1 MASFGHDHVA
11 NNPFTMISKPLRH
24 KLLAISINLIFIF
37 IALSWQQTELSFF
50 KKLRERLEF
59 IAFDLRFN
67 ITLSEPK
74 AHDTVIIVDID
85 ENSLSKEG
93 RWPWPRSKMAEL
105 LRKMHQDYGVVV
117 TAIDVVFSEKEL
129 NPVEQI
135 LKAKSQQISPA
146 LQQQLTQLK
155 PELDGDL
162 KLAAVLKEYDV
173 VLGEILLESG
183 YHKGHLGQPLQQKN
197 PKHASD
203 LNVARKNFY
212 TGNLAALVEASPNAG
227 FFNIEADSDGI
238 FRHYNLIMAHDNDL
252 YPSLGLETV
261 RLYLL
266 LDQIEL
272 ITSKIQ
278 NDQPLEAVSLPGLF
292 DIPTDQTGRIIIPFR
307 GPSPSFTYI
316 SATDILNGTVLPSLL
331 NDKIAL
337 IGSSAKGLFDF
348 RSTPLAGS
356 FPGVEVHANVIAGIL
371 DQKIPQ
377 EPVWAKGSNFI
388 ILLAIG
394 ILLALLLPFMG
405 ALWQL
410 SFSTLLTL
418 ILASLNLWLWYAEQ
432 LATDFVLPLLTI
444 LFLTALNA
452 LYGFLSENRSRN
464 LLQEMFGQYIPPSL
478 VDKMVHSEEDYGFEG
493 RRLEMTVL
501 FADIRN
507 FTHLSEGLSPQQ
519 LTDMLNQ
526 YLTPMTKI
534 IFDNHGTIDKYVGDM
549 VMAFWG
555 APLNDKQHAQHGLEA
570 AFLMLE
576 AVEKLK
582 ADFRKQD
589 LPDITIGIGLNSGIM
604 SVGNMGSSYRRAY
617 TVLGDSVN
625 LGSRLEALTKFYGVD
640 LIVGAATQKDQK
652 EYLFRPLDIVQ
663 VKGKS
668 SSVKIYQPL
677 CRQQEASKA
686 LKKELTEYRYA
697 RQLYLDRHWV
707 DARKA
712 FKKLLKEYPNT
723 RIYEIYLERMA
734 AQRVTSLPKEWQG
747 IYTHTNK

>member
-1 MASFGHDHVA
+1 
-11 NNPFTMISKPLRH
+11 MISKPLRH
-24 KLLAISINLIFIF
+24 KLLAISVNVIFVL

-50 KKLRERLEF
+50 KNLRERLEF

-67 ITLSEPK
+67 LTLGEPK
-74 AHDTVIIVDID
+74 PHRTVVIVDID

-117 TAIDVVFSEKEL
+117 SAIDVVFSEKEL
-129 NPVEQI
+129 NPVDQI
-135 LKAKSQQISPA
+135 LQTNPQQITPE
-146 LQQQLTQLK
+146 LQRYLTQLK
-155 PELDGDL
+155 PQLDGDQQ
-162 KLAAVLKEYDV
+162 LAAVLKEYDI

-183 YHKGHLGQPLQQKN
+183 YHKGKLGQPLQQKN
-197 PKHASD
+197 PKQASD
-203 LNVARKNFY
+203 LSVARKNFY
-212 TGNLAALVEASPNAG
+212 TGNLAALVQASPNAG

-238 FRHYNLIMAHDNDL
+238 FRHYNLLMAHDNDL

-278 NDQPLEAVSLPGLF
+278 NHQPLEAVSLPGLF
-292 DIPTDQTGRIIIPFR
+292 DIPTDERGRIIIPFR

-316 SATDILNGTVLPSLL
+316 SATDVLNGNVLPSLL
-331 NDKIAL
+331 NEKIAL

-377 EPVWAKGSNFI
+377 EPVWAQGSNFI
-388 ILLAIG
+388 ILLIIG
-394 ILLALLLPFMG
+394 ALLALLLPFMG

-410 SFSTLLTL
+410 GFSTLLTL
-418 ILASLNLWLWYAEQ
+418 MLTVFNLWLWFAER
-432 LATDFVLPLLTI
+432 LSTDFVLPLLTI
-444 LFLTALNA
+444 LFLTAINA

-464 LLQEMFGQYIPPSL
+464 LLREMFGQYIPPSL

-507 FTHLSEGLSPQQ
+507 FTNLSEGLSPQQ
-519 LTDMLNQ
+519 LTNMLNQ

-534 IFDNHGTIDKYVGDM
+534 IFDHQGTIDKYVGDM

-555 APLNDKQHAQHGLEA
+555 APLSDKQHAKHGLET
-570 AFLMLE
+570 AFLMLA

-582 ADFRKQD
+582 VEFRRQK
-589 LPDITIGIGLNSGIM
+589 LPEITIGIGLNSGVM
-604 SVGNMGSSYRRAY
+604 NVGNMGSSYRRAY

-625 LGSRLEALTKFYGVD
+625 LGSRLESLTKFYGVD
-640 LIVGAATQKDQK
+640 LIVGEATQKDQK

-677 CRQQEASKA
+677 CRQHEASRE
-686 LKKELTEYRYA
+686 LKKELTEYLYA
-697 RQLYLDRHWV
+697 RQLYLQRRWV
-707 DARKA
+707 EARKA
-712 FKKLLKEYPNT
+712 FKKLLKEHPDK
-723 RIYEIYLERMA
+723 RIYEIHLERMA

-747 IYTHTNK
+747 VYTHTSK

>member
-1 MASFGHDHVA
+1 
-11 NNPFTMISKPLRH
+11 MISKPLRH
-24 KLLAISINLIFIF
+24 KLLAISINLIFVF
-37 IALSWQQTELSFF
+37 VALSWQQTELSFF

-67 ITLSEPK
+67 ITLNEPK
-74 AHDTVIIVDID
+74 AHDTVVIVDID
-85 ENSLSKEG
+85 ENSLTKEG

-117 TAIDVVFSEKEL
+117 TAIDVVFSEKER

-146 LQQQLTQLK
+146 LLQQLTQLK

-197 PKHASD
+197 PKHASE

-278 NDQPLEAVSLPGLF
+278 NDQPLEAVSLPGLL
-292 DIPTDQTGRIIIPFR
+292 DIPTDQRGRIIIPFR

-316 SATDILNGTVLPSLL
+316 SATDILNGTVLPNLL
-331 NDKIAL
+331 NGKIAL

-410 SFSTLLTL
+410 GFSTLLTL

-507 FTHLSEGLSPQQ
+507 FTNLSEGLSPQQ
-519 LTDMLNQ
+519 LTNMLNQ
-526 YLTPMTKI
+526 YLTPMTRI
-534 IFDNHGTIDKYVGDM
+534 IFDQQGTIDKYVGDM

-555 APLNDKQHAQHGLEA
+555 APLSDKQHAKHGLEA

-582 ADFRKQD
+582 ADFSKQN
-589 LPDITIGIGLNSGIM
+589 LPEITIGIGLNSGVM

-697 RQLYLDRHWV
+697 RQLYLDRRWV
-707 DARKA
+707 DARKT
-712 FKKLLKEYPNT
+712 FKKLLKEYPDT
-723 RIYEIYLERMA
+723 RIYEIHLERMA

-747 IYTHTNK
+747 VYTHTSK